1 MSWTWPFDLRNKLQ
15 MALDLDNEDY
25 ERERILEEMMITRLR
40 NLLFNMMFFA
50 NFRKFCWGLNLIYY
64 FLLLII
70 GVAQKDTLVV

>member
-1 MSWTWPFDLRNKLQ
+1 MSWTWPFDLQNKLQ

-50 NFRKFCWGLNLIYY
+50 NFRQFCWGLNL
-64 FLLLII
+64 
-70 GVAQKDTLVV
+70 KC

>member
-1 MSWTWPFDLRNKLQ
+1 MSWTWPFDLQNKLQ

-40 NLLFNMMFFA
+40 NLLFNVMFFA
-50 NFRKFCWGLNLIYY
+50 NFRQFCWGLNLIYY

-70 GVAQKDTLVV
+70 GVAQRDTLVV

>member
-1 MSWTWPFDLRNKLQ
+1 MSWTWPFDLQNKLQ

-50 NFRKFCWGLNLIYY
+50 NFRKFCRGLNLIYY